1 MTEHARL
8 DESALAELKEV
19 MEGDFD
25 TLVQTF
31 LTDSRSRIQ
40 TLREAL
46 GQGDEEQIVKTA
58 HSFKGSCINMGA
70 PQLSDYCSQ
79 VEQAGKVGDLSGMD
93 SRLSVIEREFEEV
106 EQRLARL

>member
-31 LTDSRSRIQ
+31 LADSRSRIQ

-46 GQGDEEQIVKTA
+46 AQADEEQIVKTA

-70 PQLSDYCSQ
+70 PRLSDHCGQ
-79 VEQAGKVGDLSGMD
+79 MEQAGKAGDLSGMD
-93 SRLSVIEREFEEV
+93 VRLARIEQEFEEV
-106 EQRLARL
+106 ERRLSQL